1 MLMNSFIF
9 DLVTH
14 FTLHKVKII
23 NNDDVKYCK
32 LPTYIMVIVL
42 QIKFNRK
49 KYCYK

>member
-14 FTLHKVKII
+14 FTLRKLI

-32 LPTYIMVIVL
+32 LTTYIMVIVL